1 MAATSTATA
10 ISRSLEIGR
19 SEYGAGESWNI
30 PHKGL
35 LADKERKRPVDDFSL
50 VRFGVLSS
58 SSALTSDTTDWVTN
72 TGIRP
77 IKPTPNER
85 INQTGQNTILPPSYD
100 GSNQLS
106 DKQLSVA
113 EYCQVEAEN
122 ASLWQRGTSSNDA
135 AARLLLWRRYAI
147 VHIHL
152 LTCKV
157 LVTETLATDIV

>member
-1 MAATSTATA
+1 M
-10 ISRSLEIGR
+10 
-19 SEYGAGESWNI
+19 
-30 PHKGL
+30 PK
-35 LADKERKRPVDDFSL
+35 
-50 VRFGVLSS
+50 
-58 SSALTSDTTDWVTN
+58 
-72 TGIRP
+72 
-77 IKPTPNER
+77 ER
-85 INQTGQNTILPPSYD
+85 INQKGQNTILPPSYD

-122 ASLWQRGTSSNDA
+122 ESLWQRRTLS